1 MMLVSPAGHEGCTMT
16 RDEFIAAWPGASPEA
31 RFTRFVDWITEAISS
46 VDDLIPDFS
55 VVTDPATP
63 SVAQLGG
70 AAFSINPDIFT
81 DADDD
86 RALDAGDAII
96 GSLFHLAMQNYE
108 KKLKEKKEYEKDA
121 RKEREKRWEKLLKD
135 SKPKAK
141 DPMSIY
147 YEIYV
152 KPIEELEKGS
162 G

>member
-1 MMLVSPAGHEGCTMT
+1 MT
-16 RDEFIAAWPGASPEA
+16 REEFIAAWPGASPDA
-31 RFTRFVDWITEAISS
+31 RFASFDDWITEAISS
-46 VDDLIPDFS
+46 VDDLIPPFS
-55 VVTDPATP
+55 VVRDAATANV
-63 SVAQLGG
+63 SQLGG
-70 AAFSINPDIFT
+70 AAFSINPDFFA
-81 DADDD
+81 DADED

-96 GSLFHLAMQNYE
+96 RSIFQLAMQNYE
-108 KKLKEKKEYEKDA
+108 KQLKEKKEYEKDA

-135 SKPKAK
+135 SKPKGK